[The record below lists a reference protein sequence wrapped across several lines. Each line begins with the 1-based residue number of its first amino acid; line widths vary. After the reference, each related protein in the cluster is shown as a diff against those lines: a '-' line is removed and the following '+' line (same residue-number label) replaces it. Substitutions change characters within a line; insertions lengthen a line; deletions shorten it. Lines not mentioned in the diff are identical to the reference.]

1 MWLHIHLATVV
12 RNASGITTTVAAF
25 SYVCDC
31 IITAISTVSLHIVR
45 APPRSNFACC
55 LLSLFLL
62 LLCLAHM
69 RTAAW
74 KSRSNSYINYTNN
87 SNYNCH
93 KEHGDFSTQL
103 PIAVVVFL
111 LPSTKRPQHAPA
123 HLIAGKG
130 VTTAT
135 CFFFPDFKQVQFTCV
150 RAQLLKNCGSFFTKT
165 GIYLYATSTSSGSAL
180 SYVSQRMFVCQ
191 RATVFV
197 CNRRLSRLNAG
208 SAPFA
213 HP

>member
-12 RNASGITTTVAAF
+12 RNVSGITTTVAAF
-25 SYVCDC
+25 SYVCVC

-45 APPRSNFACC
+45 APPPSNFACC

-62 LLCLAHM
+62 LLCLAHT

-135 CFFFPDFKQVQFTCV
+135 CFFF
-150 RAQLLKNCGSFFTKT
+150 
-165 GIYLYATSTSSGSAL
+165 
-180 SYVSQRMFVCQ
+180 
-191 RATVFV
+191 
-197 CNRRLSRLNAG
+197 SRLQTGAIYMRTR
-208 SAPFA
+208 AAFEKLWLVF
-213 HP
+213 HQDWHLFIRYCHLQR

>member
-12 RNASGITTTVAAF
+12 RNVSGITTTVAAF
-25 SYVCDC
+25 SYVCVC

-45 APPRSNFACC
+45 APPPSNFACC
-55 LLSLFLL
+55 LFSLFLL

-135 CFFFPDFKQVQFTCV
+135 CFFFQTSNRCNLHAYA
-150 RAQLLKNCGSFFTKT
+150 RSF
-165 GIYLYATSTSSGSAL
+165 
-180 SYVSQRMFVCQ
+180 
-191 RATVFV
+191 
-197 CNRRLSRLNAG
+197 
-208 SAPFA
+208 
-213 HP
+213 